1 VSAATGD
8 FRTTVV
14 MAILIVASVA
24 IRFSQELKS
33 SLATADLARIV
44 CSLSIQQLSG
54 SLTFH

>member
-1 VSAATGD
+1 VVVALVSAATGD

-14 MAILIVASVA
+14 MAILIVASVG

-44 CSLSIQQLSG
+44 
-54 SLTFH
+54 